1 MIQIFTDGACS
12 GNPGRGGWA
21 AVILRDGYT
30 QEICGGERRTTNNRM
45 EMTAVIEGLAAV
57 PPGAD
62 VTVYSDSQYVVNTMT
77 RNWKR
82 RKNQDLWSKLDR
94 ETAAR
99 QVTWE
104 WIKGHAGHPM
114 NERADRLATEQARP
128 GARAVGAPARTHVDP
143 EGSAKKSDSL
153 ATRQTRLREPA
164 AGGSHLTH
172 VDTEGKASMVDVG
185 SKAVTQRVAVARGVV
200 VMRPET
206 LRLVAE
212 NAMEKGD
219 VLGVARV
226 AGIMAAKKTAEL
238 IPLCHPLPLDKV
250 SVELRIDEEGSWV
263 EIEATAA
270 TTAKTGVEMEALTAV
285 SVAALTVYDMVKAVD
300 RGTTILSVKLVRK
313 TGGASGDIELD

>member
-30 QEICGGERRTTNNRM
+30 REICGGERQTTNNRM
-45 EMTAVIEGLAAV
+45 EMTAVIEGLASV
-57 PPGAD
+57 PSGAQ

-77 RNWKR
+77 KNWKR
-82 RKNQDLWSKLDR
+82 RKNQDLWAKLDR

-99 QVTWE
+99 DVTWQ
-104 WIKGHAGHPM
+104 WIRGHAGHPM
-114 NERADRLATEQARP
+114 NERADRLATEQVRP
-128 GARAVGAPARTHVDP
+128 RRPVG
-143 EGSAKKSDSL
+143 
-153 ATRQTRLREPA
+153 
-164 AGGSHLTH
+164 GGSHLTH
-172 VDTEGKASMVDVG
+172 VDDEGKASMVDVG
-185 SKAVTQRVAVARGVV
+185 AKAATQRVAVARGSV
-200 VMRPET
+200 VMQHET

-250 SVELRIDEEGSWV
+250 SVDLRIDEALSAV
-263 EIEATAA
+263 EIEATAS

-300 RGTTILSVKLVRK
+300 RGTTVQSVRLVRK
-313 TGGASGDIELD
+313 KGGASGDVDLK